1 MQAMNLDEDDS
12 LIKDSPTADCSRG
25 RESMKCFQSVQLE
38 KTKRNFGNPEEEGD
52 GYCEIIQ
59 QTLFLYCKTFSSK
72 IKSPF

>member
-38 KTKRNFGNPEEEGD
+38 KTKRNFGSPEEEGD
-52 GYCEIIQ
+52 GSCEIIP
-59 QTLFLYCKTFSSK
+59 TNFVSLLLNLFPAK
-72 IKSPF
+72 